1 MYQQVNRLIKQSHG
15 RDPHAK
21 YIAEQ
26 FLPDRVGGNLL
37 DLGLLKDA
45 LDAFVKALLVTFSF
59 VKQFKSIELAKHG
72 CH

>member
-1 MYQQVNRLIKQSHG
+1 MLNRV
-15 RDPHAK
+15 
-21 YIAEQ
+21 EQ
-26 FLPDRVGGNLL
+26 FLPDKGGDLL

-59 VKQFKSIELAKHG
+59 VKQFKSIEFAKHG